1 MSQAIEESEFS
12 TFQHFVGTLLSFIQ
26 ADEHL
31 NLYSPTFDYVC
42 LRFFTRKIWKIVIR
56 QRTVEIITFGL

>member
-1 MSQAIEESEFS
+1 MY
-12 TFQHFVGTLLSFIQ
+12 VLSSAQ

-42 LRFFTRKIWKIVIR
+42 LRFFNRKIWKIVIR
-56 QRTVEIITFGL
+56 QGTVEIITFGL